1 MPRQEDDLEM
11 DDVPAV
17 AGLNSMGM
25 GSGFLMPTQA
35 LERFVLMAAE
45 LERFFAEVS
54 ETPQTLSTL
63 PSTHFVRQVLP
74 HLNELILQSTHR
86 DETVLLIAQ
95 KTVQLLYKTGTD
107 LAREVWV
114 AVLEQLCEQSSR
126 VAREVTAWLMY
137 AEDERKFHV
146 PVTLALV
153 RANLISL
160 VEQDQQLAKL
170 LIRTQCRSSVV
181 DYSAQLVRHCLQE
194 GLATRAQFSTLLSA
208 LAQAVQY
215 GRGTPAAQRLL
226 DDLDELAVSELSLI
240 HI

>member
-1 MPRQEDDLEM
+1 M
-11 DDVPAV
+11 
-17 AGLNSMGM
+17 
-25 GSGFLMPTQA
+25 
-35 LERFVLMAAE
+35 
-45 LERFFAEVS
+45 
-54 ETPQTLSTL
+54 
-63 PSTHFVRQVLP
+63 
-74 HLNELILQSTHR
+74 
-86 DETVLLIAQ
+86 
-95 KTVQLLYKTGTD
+95 
-107 LAREVWV
+107 

-160 VEQDQQLAKL
+160 AEQDQQLAKL

-181 DYSAQLVRHCLQE
+181 DYSAQLIRKCLQE
-194 GLATRAQFSTLLSA
+194 GLATRAQFATLLSA

-226 DDLDELAVSELSLI
+226 DDLDELAVSESCVPLRDQLAYSFARWVRVFQQSSNPEKSFIEYILSLI